1 MEAIT
6 RDSFYFL
13 EPEQREG
20 HPQTA
25 LPSSKSRVV
34 DITAF
39 STQNPL
45 KYHVKS
51 HPRNVTDAAELK
63 RIVHRPLVDDANSLQ
78 HVDRVYYEINWPFA
92 RSLLCRRF
100 VKGVFDD
107 WDSKKTELQEE
118 FNLIDFQMFLFNADD
133 RDELDRRPEL
143 DFSFFGPGSTS
154 DGALLGAKDPDRIL
168 YHFGLDWMAI
178 VPSSIGQNEEVF
190 KRLRL
195 GNKEILSNKCIVRRR
210 TCIASIIQTQDTP
223 KLLGSSLCP
232 ISWESK
238 AKLVHRRT
246 LILFNELHAS
256 QDGLNFKDWISP
268 EKTNIWEVVDDF
280 NLSKDNEVT
289 TVAFIHRLTGTVWQ
303 EVVHAWRNVIDK
315 ASEHIRTSEKLAL
328 DKGLSIEQLETL
340 AQDTWEDSLS
350 WFTIHKL
357 LIAHQK
363 MISKSQSDL
372 KALAKLVGLTEEK
385 NQLQTCLD
393 ELKELETIVSQDFS
407 TRGQSISSLVYNI
420 IGVRNAQAA
429 QTYSESMGR
438 ITWISFI
445 FFPLIAVSGLF
456 GMNIDLLANNPSVK
470 WYFIVAVPFLVLVL
484 GLALILNYAAPIRA
498 KMRSKKD

>member
-1 MEAIT
+1 
-6 RDSFYFL
+6 
-13 EPEQREG
+13 
-20 HPQTA
+20 
-25 LPSSKSRVV
+25 
-34 DITAF
+34 
-39 STQNPL
+39 
-45 KYHVKS
+45 
-51 HPRNVTDAAELK
+51 
-63 RIVHRPLVDDANSLQ
+63 
-78 HVDRVYYEINWPFA
+78 
-92 RSLLCRRF
+92 
-100 VKGVFDD
+100 
-107 WDSKKTELQEE
+107 
-118 FNLIDFQMFLFNADD
+118 
-133 RDELDRRPEL
+133 
-143 DFSFFGPGSTS
+143 
-154 DGALLGAKDPDRIL
+154 
-168 YHFGLDWMAI
+168 MAI

-195 GNKEILSNKCIVRRR
+195 GNKEIPDKCIVRRR

-238 AKLVHRRT
+238 TNLVHRRT

-280 NLSKDNEVT
+280 NLSKDNEAT
-289 TVAFIHRLTGTVWQ
+289 TITFIHRLTGTVWQ
-303 EVVHAWRNVIDK
+303 EVVHAWRNVVDK
-315 ASEHIRTSEKLAL
+315 ASEHIRTSENLAL

-350 WFTIHKL
+350 WFTIQKL
-357 LIAHQK
+357 LNAHQK

-385 NQLQTCLD
+385 NQLQTCLN
-393 ELKELETIVSQDFS
+393 ELKELETIVSQDFI

-429 QTYSESMGR
+429 QKYSESMGR

-470 WYFIVAVPFLVLVL
+470 WYFIVAVPSLVLVL
-484 GLALILNYAAPIRA
+484 GLALILNYAAPIMA
-498 KMRSKKD
+498 KVRSKKD